1 VDLKFASDNAYEIP
15 MLDIGMQAKAPH
27 LPLLGWGSI
36 KRGKRVNRGTWHF
49 YRDDYKF
56 KALWDTPDKLLLTEC
71 NCVIEPNLSVF
82 PQTPLAVAIELTYKK
97 RWLSRYWQAH
107 GVEILV
113 DLNVAYEHSRLN
125 LLGVPQ
131 GWLSYATHG
140 YSERLEDLDYEYS
153 LARER
158 AGTATGLVFLVYG
171 GGKAVADRCQ
181 ERGWIHAQEHREW
194 IREHGIEAVRELQK
208 EVVSWEKA
216 EAEAEAERTPEG
228 SAAEAQA
235 AEDYPR
241 EQSAH

>member
-1 VDLKFASDNAYEIP
+1 MTDLKFASDNDLEIP
-15 MLDIGMQAKAPH
+15 MLDIGMQAKALH

-131 GWLSYATHG
+131 GWKAYASHG

-158 AGTATGLVFLVYG
+158 AGAEPLFLVYG
-171 GGKAVADRCQ
+171 GGKAVADRCK
-181 ERGWIHAQEHREW
+181 ERGWIHAQEHRNW
-194 IREHGIEAVRELQK
+194 IREHGVEAVRELQK
-208 EVVSWEKA
+208 GVATWASPEAEGA
-216 EAEAEAERTPEG
+216 EAKTVAE

-235 AEDYPR
+235 AEVSLPVP
-241 EQSAH
+241 SVP

>member
-1 VDLKFASDNAYEIP
+1 MVDLQFPTDNAYDIP
-15 MLDIGMQAKAPH
+15 MLDLGMQAKGLHAPA
-27 LPLLGWGSI
+27 LGWGTI

-56 KALWDTPDKLLLTEC
+56 KSLWDKPDSLLATEC

-97 RWLSRYWQAH
+97 RWLSRYWQQH
-107 GVEILV
+107 GVEIFV

-158 AGTATGLVFLVYG
+158 AGTEAGLLFLVYG
-171 GGKAVADRCQ
+171 GGKAVADRCK

-208 EVVSWEKA
+208 GVTQWAK
-216 EAEAEAERTPEG
+216 
-228 SAAEAQA
+228 AAEAAEVAKTA
-235 AEDYPR
+235 AE
-241 EQSAH
+241 